1 MLTRR
6 TFMVGSGITFM
17 LLPLAA
23 CSQREARDGGKM
35 PECSGIEG
43 LSSLTED
50 HRHTVCIPAEDL
62 ERPPEVGQMYMTS
75 VNDGH
80 SHQIDLTRGQLVTL
94 SRGGRVEITTTI
106 ADGHTHSFALVRMV

>member
-23 CSQREARDGGKM
+23 CSQQEARDGGKM
-35 PECSGIEG
+35 SECTGVEG
-43 LSSLTED
+43 LSSQTGD

-62 ERPPEVGQMYMTS
+62 ETPPELGQTYMTS
-75 VNDGH
+75 VNNGH
-80 SHQIDLTRGQLVTL
+80 SHQIELTRGQLGTL
-94 SRGGRVEITTTI
+94 SRGGRVEVTTTI
-106 ADGHTHSFALVRMV
+106 ERGHTHSFALVRMA